1 MGKLHRLSIEAF
13 LEEFPQAKT
22 KPVSVQLNL
31 VFSDCQ
37 YEELVLLDNP
47 FSDIVTYFIFVAK
60 LNDEKITIRPDFENI
75 VRRNTKESECGGLG
89 IVFTLLGIQEHDI
102 EAVN

>member
-13 LEEFPQAKT
+13 LEEFPQTKT

-47 FSDIVTYFIFVAK
+47 FSDIVAK

-89 IVFTLLGIQEHDI
+89 IVFTLLDIQEHDI